1 MNLWC
6 PRQTTN
12 MDPLILSFSCKQPL
26 PEFTLGPYSNPS
38 KDELKRLCC
47 IVLRKG
53 IKIFERGKISLIR
66 TNLRNAKLDG
76 AKFCKTKMPWGELND
91 DCEE

>member
-38 KDELKRLCC
+38 KDELKRLCGC
-47 IVLRKG
+47 IWNQFPENG
-53 IKIFERGKISLIR
+53 WERRVSEKLVNGEDPGWQVQGFLPRFGKAIEQCGGGSL
-66 TNLRNAKLDG
+66 
-76 AKFCKTKMPWGELND
+76 
-91 DCEE
+91 